1 MEQRML
7 MAAETDSAEMMRCI
21 DDCERCHRICLRTA
35 MTHCLEQG
43 GECVEPPLFR
53 VMLACAELCRTT
65 ADAMLAG
72 YALYEELCAVCARV
86 CRDCAESCE
95 RTGELEE
102 CVDACRLCEASCA
115 RLTGGAL
122 LPPRPAADARRPYGN
137 GDVDHTRA
145 QP

>member
-21 DDCERCHRICLRTA
+21 EDCERCHRLCLHMA

-43 GECVEPPLFR
+43 GDFLEPPHFR

-72 YALYEELCAVCARV
+72 YALYEEVCTVCARV

-95 RTGELEE
+95 RTGELGE
-102 CVDACRLCEASCA
+102 CVEACRRCAQSCA
-115 RLTGGAL
+115 LLTGGG
-122 LPPRPAADARRPYGN
+122 PVDVRR
-137 GDVDHTRA
+137 
-145 QP
+145 